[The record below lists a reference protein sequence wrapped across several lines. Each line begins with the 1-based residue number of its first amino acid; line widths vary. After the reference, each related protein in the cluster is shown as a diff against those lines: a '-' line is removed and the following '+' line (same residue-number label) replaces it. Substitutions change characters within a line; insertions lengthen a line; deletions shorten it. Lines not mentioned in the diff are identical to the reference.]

1 MALTNMEPY
10 DISNPVRA
18 GAAIIVNWSIP
29 LVIELSPVIDS
40 RSTVGIQH
48 NRWCSICAFVSFN
61 Q

>member
-29 LVIELSPVIDS
+29 LVIELSPVID
-40 RSTVGIQH
+40 RQQVNCRYTT
-48 NRWCSICAFVSFN
+48 
-61 Q
+61 

>member
-1 MALTNMEPY
+1 M
-10 DISNPVRA
+10 SNPVRA